1 MAASKILLLLAVGL
15 LIGGAVASFGAFKEF
30 RRTSSQGQGGGRTEW
45 ALPVVLLDF
54 VAAVLIIIS
63 QLSDGRGGAGFLWYV
78 MMACSVLMALAV
90 ASTIAVM
97 WFSKSESKKRR
108 VARWVLLLVLSGGAI
123 VIVISQVL
131 GG

>member
-63 QLSDGRGGAGFLWYV
+63 QLSDFSIFNFTLRPTI
-78 MMACSVLMALAV
+78 MREISSSETE
-90 ASTIAVM
+90 ST
-97 WFSKSESKKRR
+97 
-108 VARWVLLLVLSGGAI
+108 
-123 VIVISQVL
+123 
-131 GG
+131 

>member
-63 QLSDGRGGAGFLWYV
+63 QLRRRGVLMVCHDGVLRVDGAGGGVDYCGDVVLEVGVQEEKGGAVG
-78 MMACSVLMALAV
+78 AAAGSVGR
-90 ASTIAVM
+90 SH
-97 WFSKSESKKRR
+97 SYCH
-108 VARWVLLLVLSGGAI
+108 
-123 VIVISQVL
+123 
-131 GG
+131 

>member
-15 LIGGAVASFGAFKEF
+15 LIGGAIASFGAFKEF

-78 MMACSVLMALAV
+78 MMACSVLMTLAV

-97 WFSKSESKKRR
+97 WFLEVGVQEEK
-108 VARWVLLLVLSGGAI
+108 GGA
-123 VIVISQVL
+123 VGAAAGSVGRSHSYCH
-131 GG
+131 

>member
-78 MMACSVLMALAV
+78 MMACSVLMALA
-90 ASTIAVM
+90 STIAVM